1 MSSKMLIARRNPIC
15 SRDIVVLAKVSKLHS
30 LMMAKSPYPA
40 PQPVIQGP
48 EMPLAFI
55 PLLLIVVPL
64 LEIAAFIA
72 VGSRIGILPTI
83 GLVLISAL
91 CGVLLLRA
99 QGLATFARIRSELD
113 SGRMPGKELA
123 DAIMIL
129 AAAVLLLT
137 PGFVTDALGFTL
149 MVPAVRA
156 AIFRRLAA
164 RTIVF
169 PSGPGHYREG
179 SAAKKDVID
188 LGAEEFSAHESDGRD
203 PSRSPW
209 KPS

>member
-1 MSSKMLIARRNPIC
+1 
-15 SRDIVVLAKVSKLHS
+15 
-30 LMMAKSPYPA
+30 
-40 PQPVIQGP
+40 
-48 EMPLAFI
+48 MPLAFV

-83 GLVLISAL
+83 GLVLVSAL
-91 CGVLLLRA
+91 CGALLLRA
-99 QGLATFARIRSELD
+99 QGLATLARLRSELD
-113 SGRMPGKELA
+113 AGRMPGKELA

-129 AAAVLLLT
+129 AAAILLMT
-137 PGFVTDALGFTL
+137 PGFVTDALGFSL
-149 MVPAVRA
+149 MVPAVRT

-164 RTIVF
+164 RTIIF

-179 SAAKKDVID
+179 FATEKDVID
-188 LGAEEFSAHESDGRD
+188 LETGEFSNLDNDGSN

-209 KPS
+209 KRS